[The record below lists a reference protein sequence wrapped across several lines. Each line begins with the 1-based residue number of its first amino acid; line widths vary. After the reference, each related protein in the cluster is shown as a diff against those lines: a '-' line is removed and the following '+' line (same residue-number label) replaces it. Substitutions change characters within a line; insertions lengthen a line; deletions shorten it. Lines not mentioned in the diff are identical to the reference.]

1 MYANGKKALGICDR
15 CGFTYKLK
23 ELRYEIQNKTNTG
36 LKVCEECFDP
46 DHPQY
51 DINVVSTL
59 DVQSLY
65 EPRVD
70 TGEADSRILGSFNP
84 VGGGN
89 PQLGSTTIGLDITGE
104 IGTVKVSIT

>member
-59 DVQSLY
+59 DAQSLY

-70 TGEADSRILGSFNP
+70 TGEAD
-84 VGGGN
+84 
-89 PQLGSTTIGLDITGE
+89 STTIGLDITGE